1 MTSIGAA
8 PVAAREPLGH
18 PRGRAAPAGGELVG
32 NSLTGSFWTLVS
44 RGSGLVRIVFVAAIL
59 GATYL
64 GNTYQAINALPNL
77 IYYQLLAGS
86 LFVSLLVPPL
96 VTRIHAGDTAG
107 VDALV
112 RGFLGATLAI
122 GVAAA
127 VMLIAVS
134 PLILRL
140 LALGVGD
147 AGSAAA
153 QRRVGFLL
161 VLLFAPQI
169 LFYVVAGTGA
179 AVMNACGRF
188 ALAAAAPTA
197 ENLGI
202 IVTLVLVGGVYGT
215 HVSLA
220 TIPSSEV
227 LLLGVGTTAAVGVHA
242 ALQWFGARRQ
252 RIDLRPT
259 AGWRDPQVSI
269 VLRGIRAALAF
280 TGLAAFQ
287 LFVTI
292 IVANRVAG
300 GLVAFQLALNFFYL
314 PTAIVTW
321 PIARALVPRLARFH
335 QAGQIREF
343 RDDFAHAVALASFVA
358 IPVAVAYACASSA
371 IAHAVTFGKFN
382 THLGTTYVE
391 MSLIGLSAAVVGE
404 TWFTLSSYALY
415 SQQDLRRPLRGMALR
430 VATTMAL
437 LPCAFVVHGAWTLLA
452 IGLAISG
459 GSFVGAA
466 SLYRRATGPLPQSG
480 YSLGG
485 ALGRTAL
492 ASAAML
498 VPAAAVWFALDRFP
512 ESKSGSI
519 GRLALAGTVGAAT
532 FVVLQVRLK
541 APEIGLLRSAVAGL
555 AARRVPVV
563 E

>member
-1 MTSIGAA
+1 
-8 PVAAREPLGH
+8 VA
-18 PRGRAAPAGGELVG
+18 
-32 NSLTGSFWTLVS
+32 
-44 RGSGLVRIVFVAAIL
+44 
-59 GATYL
+59 
-64 GNTYQAINALPNL
+64 
-77 IYYQLLAGS
+77 
-86 LFVSLLVPPL
+86 
-96 VTRIHAGDTAG
+96 
-107 VDALV
+107 
-112 RGFLGATLAI
+112 
-122 GVAAA
+122 
-127 VMLIAVS
+127 LIAVS

-140 LALGVGD
+140 LSLGVAD
-147 AGSAAA
+147 ASSAAA

-169 LFYVVAGTGA
+169 LFYIVAGTGA

-188 ALAAAAPTA
+188 ALAAGAPTA

-202 IVTLVLVGGVYGT
+202 IVTLVLVGAFYGA

-227 LLLGVGTTAAVGVHA
+227 LLLGIGTTAAVGVHA
-242 ALQWFGARRQ
+242 ALQWLGARREK
-252 RIDLRPT
+252 IDLRPT
-259 AGWRDPQVSI
+259 AGWRDPEVAI
-269 VLRGIRAALAF
+269 VLRGVRAALAY

-321 PIARALVPRLARFH
+321 PIARALVPRLARLH
-335 QAGQIREF
+335 QAGQMREF
-343 RDDFAHAVALASFVA
+343 RDEYAHAVALASFVA
-358 IPVAVAYACASSA
+358 VPVAAAYAFAGSA
-371 IAHAVTFGKFN
+371 IAHAVTFGKFE
-382 THLGTTYVE
+382 THLGTTYVA

-415 SQQDLRRPLRGMALR
+415 SQQDVRRPLRGMAVR
-430 VATTMAL
+430 VGTTMAL

-452 IGLAISG
+452 IGLAITG
-459 GSFVGAA
+459 GSLAGAA
-466 SLYRRATGPLPQSG
+466 SLYRRATGSLPQG
-480 YSLGG
+480 AYSLGA

-492 ASAAML
+492 ASAVML
-498 VPAAAVWFALDRFP
+498 GPAAAVWFALERLP

-519 GRLALAGTVGAAT
+519 VRLVLAGAVGAAT
-532 FVVLQVRLK
+532 FVALQMRMK
-541 APEIGLLRSAVAGL
+541 APEIGLLRAAVAGFG
-555 AARRVPVV
+555 ARKVPVP